1 MYRVLRGAH
10 SGRWFHSLHVVLL
23 AALVLAAGAT
33 TAAAQAV
40 YGSIAGTVTDNS
52 GGVLPGVTVTITS
65 LERKTVDSVVTN
77 ESGRYSKERLLPG
90 TYEVKVEL
98 TGFKAAVVPSVLVSV
113 DTQTPLDFK
122 LELGAMTETVEVTG
136 GSPLLKTDRAD
147 VSTTF
152 DQKQLTEAPVI
163 DRNFTKFILA
173 TPGTQQ
179 LGWQHAA
186 SAGCRSGGTRR

>member
-1 MYRVLRGAH
+1 MFRVLRGAC
-10 SGRWFHSLHVVLL
+10 SSQLFHSVYVLL
-23 AALVLAAGAT
+23 LGALLVGGSPSTAT
-33 TAAAQAV
+33 AQAV
-40 YGSIAGTVTDNS
+40 YGSISGSVTDNS

-65 LERKTVDSVVTN
+65 IERKTVDSVVTN
-77 ESGRYSKERLLPG
+77 ESGNYTKERLLPG

-98 TGFKAAVVPSVLVSV
+98 TGFKTAVVPTVQVSV

-152 DQKQLTEAPVI
+152 H
-163 DRNFTKFILA
+163 R
-173 TPGTQQ
+173 
-179 LGWQHAA
+179 LG
-186 SAGCRSGGTRR
+186 